1 MNCSIF
7 QGGWSINTNLYGS
20 HVDGAVLPALQWMLA
35 PSQSSR
41 GSGQGCGGLKPWVQV
56 LVLIKSM
63 IFGFSYVFFFF
74 QNLKAGLNT
83 LSPRKKGPAALTD
96 A

>member
-1 MNCSIF
+1 
-7 QGGWSINTNLYGS
+7 
-20 HVDGAVLPALQWMLA
+20 MLA

-56 LVLIKSM
+56 LVLS
-63 IFGFSYVFFFF
+63 FSYVFFFF